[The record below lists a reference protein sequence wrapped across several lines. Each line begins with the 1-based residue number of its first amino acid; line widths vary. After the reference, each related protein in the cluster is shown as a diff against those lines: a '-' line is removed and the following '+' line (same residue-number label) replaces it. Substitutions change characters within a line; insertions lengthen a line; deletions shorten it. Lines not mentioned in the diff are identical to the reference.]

1 MKRRTL
7 TTEAERNSVHEGTIC
22 MDAFGKAWTKTGAGW
37 ASVDGEFSSVSL
49 ELLVLHEVLDWDALR
64 PARDD
69 IARRINDVDKTIG
82 WETAPEA
89 SGFYATAVLSAGYR
103 KVEA

>member
-7 TTEAERNSVHEGTIC
+7 ATEEERNSVHAGTIC
-22 MDAFGKAWTKTGAGW
+22 MDVFGKAWTKTRTGW
-37 ASVDGEFSSVSL
+37 ASVDGEFSTVSL
-49 ELLVLHEVLDWDALR
+49 DLLVLHEMLDWDSLR

-69 IARRINDVDKTIG
+69 IAGKINDVDKTLG

-89 SGFYATAVLSAGYR
+89 SGFYATAILSAGYR
-103 KVEA
+103 KL